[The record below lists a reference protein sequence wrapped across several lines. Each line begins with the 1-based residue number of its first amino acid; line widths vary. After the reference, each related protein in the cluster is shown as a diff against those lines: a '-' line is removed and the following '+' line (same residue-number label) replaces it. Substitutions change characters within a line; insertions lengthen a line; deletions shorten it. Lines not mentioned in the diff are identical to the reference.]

1 MNWVGLFFYPV
12 HTNIEENLESVEV
25 RMSASNL
32 VADEVWKEIES
43 THTGLICG

>member
-1 MNWVGLFFYPV
+1 
-12 HTNIEENLESVEV
+12 V

-43 THTGLICG
+43 THTGLICW